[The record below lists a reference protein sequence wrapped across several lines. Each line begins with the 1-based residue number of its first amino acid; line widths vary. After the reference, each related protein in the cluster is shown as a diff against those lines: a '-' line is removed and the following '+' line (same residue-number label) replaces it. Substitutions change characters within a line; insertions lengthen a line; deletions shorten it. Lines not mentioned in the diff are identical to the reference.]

1 MNKTMFS
8 ILTVLDKQSN
18 IIGSKEI
25 SKHLKPHGVELT
37 ERTVRYHLKIL
48 DERGLTKVFG
58 KEGRRITQKG
68 REELIQS
75 HVPEKIGFVIS
86 RMESLSYMTSFD
98 IDKQEGDIIL
108 NVSYIH
114 KKDLKDALRVMKP
127 VYKSPYIMSDRLVIA
142 GEGEQIGDVIVPEG
156 KTGLGTVCSVT
167 INGIFLKAGIP
178 LVSRFGGVLKTTAN
192 GPSRFTALISY
203 EGSSL
208 DPLEIFIRS
217 KMTDVIHAAKNHC
230 GRILASFRE
239 VPVVGVDEAKS
250 LAKRM
255 TDIGVG
261 GILLIGNPNQSVLE
275 MPVGI
280 DKAGMVI
287 VGGLNPIAALEEAG
301 IPTESRAM
309 STLYEYSKLISFKD
323 VLKEIGKV

>member
-8 ILTVLDKQSN
+8 ILTVLDKQSD

-25 SKHLKPHGVELT
+25 SKHLKLHGVELT

-68 REELIQS
+68 REELTQS
-75 HVPEKIGFVIS
+75 HVPEKVGFVIN

-98 IDKQEGDIIL
+98 MDRQEGDIIL

-114 KKDLKDALRVMKP
+114 KKDLKDALKVMKP
-127 VYKSPYIMSDRLVIA
+127 VYRSPYTMSDRLVIA

-178 LVSRFGGVLKTTAN
+178 LVSRFGGVLQIE
-192 GPSRFTALISY
+192 GSEPSRFTALISY

-217 KMTDVIHAAKNHC
+217 KMTDVSGAVKNGS
-230 GRILASFRE
+230 GRILSSFRE

-250 LAKRM
+250 LAKKIS
-255 TDIGVG
+255 DIGVG
-261 GILLIGNPNQSVLE
+261 GILHIGNPNQPLLE

-280 DKAGMVI
+280 DKAGIVI
-287 VGGLNPIAALEEAG
+287 VGGLNPIAAVEEAG

-309 STLYEYSKLISFKD
+309 STLYEYSKLISFKEA
-323 VLKEIGKV
+323 LKG

>member
-8 ILTVLDKQSN
+8 ILTILDKQSD

-25 SKHLKPHGVELT
+25 SKHLKLHGVDLT

-68 REELIQS
+68 REELLQS
-75 HVPEKIGFVIS
+75 HAPEKVGFVIS
-86 RMESLSYMTSFD
+86 RMETLSYMTSFD

-114 KKDLKDALRVMKP
+114 EKDLKDALKIMKP
-127 VYKSPYIMSDRLVIA
+127 VYQSSYIMNDRLVIA
-142 GEGEQIGDVIVPEG
+142 REGEQIGEVIVPEG

-178 LVSRFGGVLKTTAN
+178 LASKFGGVLQIEDSVA
-192 GPSRFTALISY
+192 SRFTALISY

-217 KMTDVIHAAKNHC
+217 KMTDVISAVKNYS

-239 VPVVGVDEAKS
+239 VPVVGVEEAKS
-250 LAKRM
+250 IAERM
-255 TDIGVG
+255 ADIGIG
-261 GILLIGNPNQSVLE
+261 GILLIGNPNQPLLE
-275 MPVGI
+275 MPVSM

-287 VGGLNPIAALEEAG
+287 VGGLNPVAALEEAG
-301 IPTESRAM
+301 IPTESKAM

-323 VLKEIGKV
+323 ALKSNA

>member
-8 ILTVLDKQSN
+8 ILTVLDKQSD

-25 SKHLKPHGVELT
+25 SKHLKLHGVELT

-48 DERGLTKVFG
+48 DERGHTKVFG

-68 REELIQS
+68 REELAQS
-75 HVPEKIGFVIS
+75 HVPEKVGFVIS
-86 RMESLSYMTSFD
+86 RMETLSYMTSFD

-114 KKDLKDALRVMKP
+114 EKDLKDALRVMKP

-178 LVSRFGGVLKTTAN
+178 LVSKFGGVLQTEES

-217 KMTDVIHAAKNHC
+217 KMTDVIHAVKNHS

-239 VPVVGVDEAKS
+239 VPVVGLDEAKS

-255 TDIGVG
+255 ADTGIG
-261 GILLIGNPNQSVLE
+261 GILLIGNPNQPLLE

-280 DKAGMVI
+280 DKAGIVL
-287 VGGLNPIAALEEAG
+287 VGGLNPVAALEEAG
-301 IPTESRAM
+301 IPTESKAM

-323 VLKEIGKV
+323 ALKGYA

>member
-8 ILTVLDKQSN
+8 ILTVLNQQSD

-25 SKHLKPHGVELT
+25 SKQLKQHGVDLT

-48 DERGLTKVFG
+48 DERGLSKVFG

-68 REELIQS
+68 TEELAQS
-75 HVPEKIGFVIS
+75 HVPEKVGFVIS
-86 RMESLSYMTSFD
+86 RMETLSYMTSFD

-114 KKDLKDALRVMKP
+114 KKNLQDALKVMKP
-127 VYKSPYIMSDRLVIA
+127 VYKSSYIMSDRLVIA
-142 GEGEQIGDVIVPEG
+142 GEGDQIGDVIVPEG
-156 KTGLGTVCSVT
+156 KIGLGTVCSVT
-167 INGIFLKAGIP
+167 INGIFLKSGIP
-178 LVSRFGGVLKTTAN
+178 LVSRFGGVLQTDDE

-208 DPLEIFIRS
+208 DPLEVFIRS
-217 KMTDVIHAAKNHC
+217 KMTDVIHAVKKHS

-239 VPVVGVDEAKS
+239 VPVVGVEEAKS
-250 LAKRM
+250 IAERM
-255 TDIGVG
+255 ADIGIG
-261 GILLIGNPNQSVLE
+261 GILLIGNPNQPLLE

-280 DKAGMVI
+280 DKAGIVI

-301 IPTESRAM
+301 IPTESKAM
-309 STLYEYSKLISFKD
+309 STLFEYSKLTSFKD
-323 VLKEIGKV
+323 VVKGNS